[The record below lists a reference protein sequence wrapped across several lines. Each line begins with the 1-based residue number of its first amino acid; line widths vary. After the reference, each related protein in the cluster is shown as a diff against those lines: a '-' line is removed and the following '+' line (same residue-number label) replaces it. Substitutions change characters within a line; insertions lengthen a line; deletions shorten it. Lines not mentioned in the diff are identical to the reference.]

1 MRVKP
6 RFCSV
11 SVKFS
16 PSRKSP
22 ISSTVAFK
30 RITLKYDRKNRN
42 NQESPFKSET
52 EKCCTCCE
60 NCDVI
65 RYLEITVSTYCYLIF
80 IFLQYLKLECQLT
93 WNAFME
99 DPRMHSSLLRT
110 FGFSA
115 TSTYDSYLPLI
126 FGKISLMAIFKI
138 FVCAVFEAIEVS
150 EVKHP
155 RNLKRRKF

>member
-22 ISSTVAFK
+22 ISSTVAPRISFK

-65 RYLEITVSTYCYLIF
+65 RYLEITVSI
-80 IFLQYLKLECQLT
+80 
-93 WNAFME
+93 
-99 DPRMHSSLLRT
+99 LL
-110 FGFSA
+110 FNI
-115 TSTYDSYLPLI
+115 YIP
-126 FGKISLMAIFKI
+126 
-138 FVCAVFEAIEVS
+138 AVSKA
-150 EVKHP
+150 
-155 RNLKRRKF
+155 